1 MNDLKFIRQ
10 QNRFERMF
18 VPPVFRAIQ
27 SDIDPV
33 VNILLASG
41 VQAAINYLSNHLMIN
56 TELTPVLIRLYNTVG
71 GYWFRDFNS
80 QIKKAER
87 KAVGDLVGQGFG
99 KNEKLNQ
106 ILQKYFSSQQFL
118 NIKNISD
125 TTKLQINNILIRGQE
140 KGLGAA
146 EMAAELQSSDLT
158 RWRALLIVRTEN
170 AKARNFAQLAAEA
183 ESDWELT
190 RRWSAAHDNRTR
202 HSHLEVDG
210 VVVDMHTKFKV
221 PIYKSINKIEMQ
233 VGTDLMTG
241 PGDDT
246 ASAGNICNCRCSCIL
261 IPKRDANGRLIPKN
275 KHIVP
280 SVAEVLP
287 VEEVFFKPFVPIRT
301 VVEARQ
307 MLINFGID
315 EKLLIG
321 FSLFELKQ
329 LIKKKKKQ
337 VQAI

>member
-1 MNDLKFIRQ
+1 MNNIKFIRQ

-18 VPPVFRAIQ
+18 VPPVYRAIQ

-71 GYWFRDFNS
+71 GYWFRDFTS
-80 QIKKAER
+80 QLKREK
-87 KAVGDLVGQGFG
+87 KAVGDLIGFG

-183 ESDWELT
+183 ESDWVLT
-190 RRWSAAHDNRTR
+190 RRWSAAHDDRTR
-202 HSHLEVDG
+202 HSHREVDG
-210 VVVDMHTKFKV
+210 VIIDTDQKFKV
-221 PIYKSINKIEMQ
+221 PIYKSIKGQEFQ
-233 VGTDLMTG
+233 VGTDQMTG

-261 IPKRDANGRLIPKN
+261 IHKRDANGRLIPKS

-280 SVAEVLP
+280 SVAEALP
-287 VEEVFFKPFVPIRT
+287 VQEVFFKPFTPIQT

-307 MLINFGID
+307 VLINLGFK
-315 EKLLIG
+315 ESLLIG
-321 FSLFELKQ
+321 LSLFEMNQ
-329 LIKKKKKQ
+329 LILKLKKKK
-337 VQAI
+337 VRV